1 MKTKMTHAMRMEL
14 ANAIR
19 GRYVAAASKDKRR
32 ILEEF
37 IAATGYHD
45 KSAIRALNSPSKPK
59 IRQTRRRPSL
69 YDEAARGALIVLWEA
84 SDRICGKRLKALLPI
99 LLPALERNGH
109 LKLEEEIGHKILSM
123 SAATIDRLLQ
133 MPRRTTRTRKL
144 ARVVPEP
151 RRRIK
156 MRTFADWN
164 EPLPGSMEMDLVAHC
179 GEVNR
184 GSYVHSLVLTD
195 IASGWTEAAPIVVRE
210 GTLVVETLERIR
222 VGLPF
227 ALRALDVDNGSE
239 FVNNRLIEY
248 CLGHGIE
255 LTRARP
261 YRKNDQAWIEQKNGA
276 VVRKLLGYR
285 RFEGLAAARA
295 ITRLYAASRLFVN
308 FFQPSFKLAA
318 KQRDGAKVAKRYHPP
333 QTPCERLLQA
343 ESVPMAAKI
352 KLSEIVA
359 NLDPLKLLE
368 EMRALQAYLA
378 ALADGEAPPSTTSE
392 PPNLATFVA
401 SLSSAWHAG
410 EIRPT
415 FSIEAKP
422 RYLRSLQKIS
432 TQTPVASPT
441 AVLKPATLC
450 APAAT
455 SAKTREKPKPVYA
468 EPGQARIQA
477 LRMVWPIACRRLE
490 EFPNI
495 NAMQLFEELCVQF
508 PGRFTRKQYKTLV
521 RRVSLWR
528 QAARARGVVIG
539 PKTYRRLSD
548 KPRGRRPDIFKDH
561 WEEMARC
568 LEERPDQTALELL
581 VEFQTRHPGRYSLRQ
596 LYTLQR
602 RVRAWRQQAVQ
613 RLIGEVSGL
622 ASYGAPDPAPLTAG
636 NILGEAVGNK
646 IT

>member
-1 MKTKMTHAMRMEL
+1 MTTKMTHAMRMDF

-19 GRYVAAASKDKRR
+19 DRYTAAATKDKRR

-37 IAATGYHD
+37 IAATGYHE
-45 KSAIRALNSPSKPK
+45 KSAIRVLNSPPEPK
-59 IRQTRRRPSL
+59 NRQTRRRPSL
-69 YDEAARGALIVLWEA
+69 YGEAARGALIVLWEA
-84 SDRICGKRLKALLPI
+84 SDRVCGKRLKALLPI

-109 LKLEEEIGHKILSM
+109 LTLQEELRDKVLSM

-133 MPRRTTRTRKL
+133 MPRRATRTKKP
-144 ARVVPEP
+144 ARAIPEP

-164 EPLPGSMEMDLVAHC
+164 EPFPGSMEMDLVAHC

-195 IASGWTEAAPIVVRE
+195 IASGWTEAAPLVARDA
-210 GTLVVETLERIR
+210 TLVVETLERIR

-239 FVNNRLIEY
+239 FVNNTLIEY

-255 LTRARP
+255 LTRSRP

-285 RFEGLAAARA
+285 RLEGLAAARA
-295 ITRLYAASRLFVN
+295 MTRLYAASRLFVN

-318 KQRDGAKVAKRYHPP
+318 KQRDGAKVTKRYHPP
-333 QTPCERLLQA
+333 QTPCERLLQT
-343 ESVPMAAKI
+343 ESTPMAVRS
-352 KLSEIVA
+352 KLGEIA
-359 NLDPLKLLE
+359 AELDPLKLLE
-368 EMRALQAYLA
+368 EMRAVQAYLA
-378 ALADGEAPPSTTSE
+378 ALADGETPPLETSE
-392 PPNLATFVA
+392 PPNLAAFVA

-410 EIRPT
+410 EVRPT

-422 RYLRSLQKIS
+422 RYLRSLQKVS
-432 TQTPVASPT
+432 TPAPIGSAPT
-441 AVLKPATLC
+441 ALKLAIP
-450 APAAT
+450 PAA
-455 SAKTREKPKPVYA
+455 SAPPVTTPDKPKPVYA
-468 EPGQARIQA
+468 EAGQARIQA

-508 PGRFTRKQYKTLV
+508 PGRFTRKQYKTFA

-539 PKTYRRLSD
+539 PKTYRRLND

-561 WEEMARC
+561 WAAMAVC

-581 VEFQTRHPGRYSLRQ
+581 VEFQARYPGRYSLRQ
-596 LYTLQR
+596 LYTLQK

-613 RLIGEVSGL
+613 RLIGG
-622 ASYGAPDPAPLTAG
+622 ASSPTLYVAPDPSGWASG
-636 NILGEAVGNK
+636 
-646 IT
+646 